1 MESVLKVKDLRVGI
15 KSKKKTDYPVKKV
28 DFEIKSGETFA
39 LVGESGSGKSM
50 TALCVMGLLQSWNSY
65 LKTEISGSIDFVD
78 KDGKHHE
85 LTELSDREYDRLRGN
100 DISIIFQEPL
110 TALNPVV
117 SVGKQIMEVILS
129 HERVSGE
136 EAAERAVALL
146 EQVEIPNAKERFYS
160 FPHQFSGG
168 QLQRIMIA
176 MAIACKPRCLIADEP
191 TTALDVTIQKQIL
204 KLLKKLQKENN
215 MSIFIITHDLAV
227 VSEFADKVAVMYAGN
242 IVEFGSVDKIFANP
256 EHPYTQMLLKSIPT
270 LDTVPGTRLY
280 TKEDGIV
287 FTHTPVHTM
296 TTVMQGGVA

>member
-1 MESVLKVKDLRVGI
+1 MESVLKVQNLKIGL
-15 KSKKKTDYPVKKV
+15 KSKKKIDYPVKNV
-28 DFEIKSGETFA
+28 NFDIKRGETFA

-65 LKTEISGSIDFVD
+65 LKPEITGSIDFTG
-78 KDGKHHE
+78 KDGKHYE
-85 LTELSDREYDRLRGN
+85 LTDLKDKEYDKIRGN

-117 SVGKQIMEVILS
+117 AIGEQIVEVIQA
-129 HERVSGE
+129 HEKMSREKAV
-136 EAAERAVALL
+136 ERAIELL
-146 EQVEIPNAKERFYS
+146 AQVEIPEPENRFYS

-176 MAIACKPRCLIADEP
+176 MAIACNPTCLIADEP

-204 KLLKKLQKENN
+204 KLLKNLQKEYG

-242 IVEFGSVDKIFANP
+242 IVEFGAVDKIFKKP
-256 EHPYTQMLLKSIPT
+256 EHPYTELLLKSILT
-270 LDTVPGTRLY
+270 LDTVPGTRLF
-280 TKEDGIV
+280 TKEDLLYASSA
-287 FTHTPVHTM
+287 FA
-296 TTVMQGGVA
+296 QGGVA